1 MKKLLKKVC
10 VPALVMGAVFIL
22 FRFVLFIGYV
32 PTESMEP
39 TIPKGSYIVG
49 TRILGELKV
58 GDIIVFRHEG
68 RLLVKRIAAVG
79 RPPRR
84 LREKRIAAGGGD
96 TVPHQGKKKIV
107 PEGEFYVLGDNLGAS
122 RDSRYWKSALMIE
135 NIIALLHI

>member
-10 VPALVMGAVFIL
+10 VPALVMGAVFVL
-22 FRFVLFIGYV
+22 FQFVLFIGYV

-79 RPPRR
+79 
-84 LREKRIAAGGGD
+84 GN
-96 TVPHQGKKKIV
+96 TVMHKGKEMIV
-107 PEGEFYVLGDNLGAS
+107 PEESFYVVGDNQEVSDDSMSWKEPFVVIS
-122 RDSRYWKSALMIE
+122 RVIA
-135 NIIALLHI
+135 II

>member
-1 MKKLLKKVC
+1 MKKLLKKMC

-39 TIPKGSYIVG
+39 SIPRGSYIVG

-79 RPPRR
+79 RDIVMH
-84 LREKRIAAGGGD
+84 K
-96 TVPHQGKKKIV
+96 GKKLVV
-107 PEGEFYVLGDNLGAS
+107 PRGCFYVVGDNQRVSDDSMSWKDPFVAIS
-122 RDSRYWKSALMIE
+122 RVIA
-135 NIIALLHI
+135 II

>member
-79 RPPRR
+79 
-84 LREKRIAAGGGD
+84 GD
-96 TVPHQGKKKIV
+96 PVTHKGKKKIV

>member
-79 RPPRR
+79 
-84 LREKRIAAGGGD
+84 GD
-96 TVPHQGKKKIV
+96 TVTHKGKKKIV

-135 NIIALLHI
+135 NIIDLLNI

>member
-1 MKKLLKKVC
+1 
-10 VPALVMGAVFIL
+10 MGAVFIL

-58 GDIIVFRHEG
+58 GDIIVFRHGG

-79 RPPRR
+79 
-84 LREKRIAAGGGD
+84 GD
-96 TVPHQGKKKIV
+96 TVTHKGKKKIV

>member
-49 TRILGELKV
+49 TRIL
-58 GDIIVFRHEG
+58 
-68 RLLVKRIAAVG
+68 
-79 RPPRR
+79 
-84 LREKRIAAGGGD
+84 
-96 TVPHQGKKKIV
+96 
-107 PEGEFYVLGDNLGAS
+107 VLGDNLGAS